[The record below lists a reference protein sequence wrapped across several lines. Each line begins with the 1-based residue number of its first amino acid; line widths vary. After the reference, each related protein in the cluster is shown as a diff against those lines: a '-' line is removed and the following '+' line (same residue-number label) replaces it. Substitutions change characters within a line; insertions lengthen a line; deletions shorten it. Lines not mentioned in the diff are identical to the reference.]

1 MATLFDLFENEPR
14 ATAASAA
21 APALEMNAAQ
31 RRAIEH
37 GEGPLLVIAGAGT
50 GKTRVIT
57 ERIRHLFER
66 DSYLRGENLLG
77 LTFTK
82 KAAGEML
89 RRVRKTCAERADG
102 ITLTTFHSFCETIL
116 KEGAPGRL
124 PLETVD
130 HWILLRRNMRRLQLE
145 KYRRLA
151 EPGQF
156 LTDFTQFF
164 SRCQDELVSH
174 ERYQE
179 YANGLAA
186 KLQAERPELDEDS
199 YKERLEEVEKQQ
211 EIARAYRAS
220 EELLREKNSVAIN
233 GLMTEAVKLLQ
244 SEAALRGKLQ
254 KRFRHILV
262 DEFQDTNIAQLRL
275 LELIAA
281 PPRNIVVVG
290 DNDQAIYRFRGASFG
305 SFKLFLQRFAGWK
318 DGKDSTKLRVLLQ
331 ENYRSTPNILRVAT
345 QAISHNE
352 TSADFP
358 NKVLN
363 ANKAE
368 GERVR
373 IVELA
378 NPEDEASWVA
388 KEIERSHRAGR
399 HWKDFAVLYRQHAH
413 RDLLVEELSQR
424 KIPFVI
430 SNLSILEHPLVRD
443 VLAYLRLIAHPYDD
457 VACARVLA
465 ALAWGLGA
473 PDIVRLA
480 ERARKERKA
489 IYDVLQLPQ
498 GELPFD
504 ASPAAVAA
512 LLGFLGEQRKT
523 MRRRTAREILSDV
536 TEWLEIA
543 QRAGAQ
549 DRKYVQ
555 RLAEFVKEWEAKSE
569 TRLLG
574 EFLEYLDYFQQAN
587 GTIALEDDAPGD
599 AVQLMTVHA
608 AKGLEFPQVFVIR
621 VNSRAFPAGDR
632 KPLFEFPLELMK
644 EELPEG
650 DYHIQE
656 ERRLFYVALT
666 RAEERLTLT
675 TIAERKGRVPLF
687 IEDIVMDPAI
697 KRRDILQI
705 APKVSV
711 ASDAKEPAAKAE
723 SEAQLFPAVGLPKI
737 FSRVAEWAESYRPE
751 IPEPLKLSPSSVM
764 AYRSCPQQF
773 LFEKLWLI
781 EGEAKATLTFGR
793 VVHSTIKRA
802 MLEMKK
808 GRDLPFEEV
817 QRIYDTE
824 WSAIGFEDDYQEQE
838 YKKDGLKQL
847 RTFHAAMMESLPKI
861 LEQEKGFELDLENNV
876 IVKGRI
882 DQINSL
888 GRKDVEIVDYKTGK
902 PRKDSEAK
910 KDLQLSIYA
919 IAAKEILELNPVRLV
934 FHYLQN
940 NQRQETTRDAKQLD
954 EAQKMV
960 QEVAAEIRAG
970 EFAAKPG
977 FQCRGCA
984 YKPICP
990 AFEEALAAGA

>member
-1 MATLFDLFENEPR
+1 MTKLFDYQPL
-14 ATAASAA
+14 
-21 APALEMNAAQ
+21 PAVAGIRMEMNAAQ

-66 DSYLRGENLLG
+66 DSSLLGENILG

-89 RRVRKTCAERADG
+89 RRVRKTCGERADG
-102 ITLTTFHSFCETIL
+102 ITLTTFHAFCETIL

-124 PLETVD
+124 PLEQVD
-130 HWILLRRNMRRLQLE
+130 HWILLRRNMRRLQLD

-156 LTDFTQFF
+156 LTDFIQFF
-164 SRCQDELVSH
+164 SRCQDELVSC
-174 ERYQE
+174 EKYKE
-179 YANGLAA
+179 YAEGLAA
-186 KLQAERPELDEDS
+186 KLEAERLQIDEET
-199 YKERLEEVEKQQ
+199 YRERLEEVERQR
-211 EIARAYRAS
+211 EIARAYSAS
-220 EELLREKNSVAIN
+220 EELLREKNAVALN
-233 GLMTEAVKLLQ
+233 GLMTEAVKLL
-244 SEAALRGKLQ
+244 ENDAALREKLQ

-275 LELIAA
+275 LELMAA

-305 SFKLFLQRFAGWK
+305 SFKLFLQRLAGWK
-318 DGKDSTKLRVLLQ
+318 EGQDSTKLRVLLQ

-358 NKVLN
+358 KKVLN
-363 ANKAE
+363 ASKAE

-373 IVELA
+373 VVELA
-378 NPEDEASWVA
+378 GQEEEASWVA
-388 KEIERSHRAGR
+388 GEIERSHRAGR
-399 HWKDFAVLYRQHAH
+399 RWKDFAVLYRQHAH
-413 RDLLVEELSQR
+413 RDLLVEELTRR

-430 SNLSILEHPLVRD
+430 SNLSILDHPLVRD
-443 VLAYLRLIAHPYDD
+443 VLCYLRLIAHPCDD

-465 ALAWGLGA
+465 APAWGLEP

-504 ASPAAVAA
+504 TSHAA
-512 LLGFLGEQRKT
+512 LGTLLEVLGEQRKT
-523 MRRRTAREILSDV
+523 MKRRTAREILSDL

-543 QRAGAQ
+543 QRASGQ
-549 DRKYVQ
+549 DRKYAQ
-555 RLAEFVKEWEAKSE
+555 RLAEFVTEWEPKSE
-569 TRLLG
+569 TRQLA
-574 EFLEYLDYFQQAN
+574 EFLEYLDYYQQAN
-587 GTIALEDDAPGD
+587 CVISLNDDDAPGD
-599 AVQLMTVHA
+599 AVQLMTVHG
-608 AKGLEFPQVFVIR
+608 AKGLEFPQVFVLR
-621 VNSRAFPAGDR
+621 VNSRAFPVSDR
-632 KPLFEFPLELMK
+632 KPLFEFPVELMK

-650 DYHIQE
+650 DYHTQE

-666 RAEERLTLT
+666 RAEDRLTLT
-675 TIAERKGRVPLF
+675 TITEKKGKVPLF
-687 IEDIVMDPAI
+687 IEDILMEPAI
-697 KRRDILQI
+697 KRRDVIQM
-705 APKVSV
+705 APRVMV
-711 ASDAKEPAAKAE
+711 AGGEEPAASKE
-723 SEAQLFPAVGLPKI
+723 SEAQLFPVTGPAKI
-737 FSRVAEWAESYRPE
+737 FSRVAKWAETYCPE
-751 IPEPLKLSPSSVM
+751 IPEPLQLSPSSVM
-764 AYRSCPQQF
+764 GYRSCPQQF
-773 LFEKLWLI
+773 LFQKLWSI
-781 EGEAKATLTFGR
+781 EGQAKATLTFGR
-793 VVHSTIKRA
+793 VVHSTIRRA
-802 MLEMKK
+802 MTEMKK
-808 GRDLPFEEV
+808 GNLLRFAEV
-817 QRIYDTE
+817 QRIYENE
-824 WSAIGFEDDYQEQE
+824 WSALGFEDDYQEQE
-838 YKKDGLKQL
+838 YKKDGLEQL
-847 RTFHAAMMESLPKI
+847 RTFHAAVLEALPEI

-876 IVKGRI
+876 VVKGRI

-902 PRKDSEAK
+902 PRKESDAK

-919 IAAKEILELNPVRLV
+919 IAVTEILELNPVRLV

-940 NQRQETTRDAKQLD
+940 NERQETTRDAKQLA
-954 EAQKMV
+954 EAQAIV
-960 QEVAAEIRAG
+960 QEAAAEIRAG
-970 EFAAKPG
+970 EFTAKPG
-977 FQCRGCA
+977 FHCRGCS

-990 AFEEALAAGA
+990 AHEEALAGLIS

>member
-1 MATLFDLFENEPR
+1 
-14 ATAASAA
+14 
-21 APALEMNAAQ
+21 
-31 RRAIEH
+31 
-37 GEGPLLVIAGAGT
+37 
-50 GKTRVIT
+50 
-57 ERIRHLFER
+57 
-66 DSYLRGENLLG
+66 
-77 LTFTK
+77 
-82 KAAGEML
+82 
-89 RRVRKTCAERADG
+89 
-102 ITLTTFHSFCETIL
+102 
-116 KEGAPGRL
+116 
-124 PLETVD
+124 
-130 HWILLRRNMRRLQLE
+130 
-145 KYRRLA
+145 
-151 EPGQF
+151 
-156 LTDFTQFF
+156 
-164 SRCQDELVSH
+164 
-174 ERYQE
+174 
-179 YANGLAA
+179 
-186 KLQAERPELDEDS
+186 
-199 YKERLEEVEKQQ
+199 
-211 EIARAYRAS
+211 
-220 EELLREKNSVAIN
+220 
-233 GLMTEAVKLLQ
+233 
-244 SEAALRGKLQ
+244 
-254 KRFRHILV
+254 
-262 DEFQDTNIAQLRL
+262 
-275 LELIAA
+275 
-281 PPRNIVVVG
+281 
-290 DNDQAIYRFRGASFG
+290 
-305 SFKLFLQRFAGWK
+305 
-318 DGKDSTKLRVLLQ
+318 VLLQ

-358 NKVLN
+358 SKVLN

-378 NPEDEASWVA
+378 SAEHEASWVA
-388 KEIERSHRAGR
+388 REIERSHRAGR

-413 RDLLVEELSQR
+413 RDLLVEELSRQ

-457 VACARVLA
+457 VACVRVLA
-465 ALAWGLGA
+465 APAWGLEA
-473 PDIVRLA
+473 PDIARLA
-480 ERARKERKA
+480 ERARKERKE

-504 ASPAAVAA
+504 KSDAAIET
-512 LLGFLGEQRKT
+512 LLEFLGERRKT
-523 MRRRTAREILSDV
+523 NKRRTAREILSDV

-543 QRAGAQ
+543 QRASGQ

-555 RLAEFVKEWEAKSE
+555 RLVEFVKEWEAKSE
-569 TRLLG
+569 TRQLG

-587 GTIALEDDAPGD
+587 GTISLDDDVPGD
-599 AVQLMTVHA
+599 AVQLMTVHG

-650 DYHIQE
+650 DYHTQE

-675 TIAERKGRVPLF
+675 TIAERKGKVPLF
-687 IEDIVMDPAI
+687 IEDILMDAEI
-697 KRRDILQI
+697 KKRDVLQI
-705 APKVSV
+705 APSVSV
-711 ASDAKEPAAKAE
+711 ANDTAEPAAMTE
-723 SEAQLFPAVGLPKI
+723 SEALLFPVRGPAKI
-737 FSRVAEWAESYRPE
+737 FSRIAEWAESYRPQ
-751 IPEPLKLSPSSVM
+751 IPEPLRLSPSSVM
-764 AYRSCPQQF
+764 GYRSCPQQF

-817 QRIYDTE
+817 QRIYETE

-838 YKKDGLKQL
+838 YKKDGLEQL

-888 GRKDVEIVDYKTGK
+888 GGKDVEIVDYKTGK

-919 IAAKEILELNPVRLV
+919 IAVKEILELNPVRLV

-960 QEVAAEIRAG
+960 QEAAAEIRAG
-970 EFAAKPG
+970 EFKARPG

-990 AFEEALAAGA
+990 AHEEALAAGA